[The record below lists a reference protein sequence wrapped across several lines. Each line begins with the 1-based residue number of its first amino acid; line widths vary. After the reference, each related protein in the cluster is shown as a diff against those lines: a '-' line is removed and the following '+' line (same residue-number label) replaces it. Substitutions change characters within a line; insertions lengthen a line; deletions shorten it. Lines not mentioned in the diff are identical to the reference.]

1 MDRAATAPIEA
12 TNKLSRKTT
21 VHTLLSLPAQW
32 VFTFNFLACCLNEPR
47 DEPKKK
53 RRKTGRIAS
62 APRKP
67 GAGLPSGRVPAAP
80 AIWSWIWLG
89 LILLFVVTVRIRLLP
104 VPLERDEG
112 EFAYAGQLILEGIP
126 PYVLAYNVKLP
137 GIYAAY
143 ALLMAVFGQTPSGI
157 HLGLLVVNL
166 GAIALLF
173 FLARRLFD
181 PYAAVIAS
189 ATYALM
195 STSPAV
201 LGFAAHATHFVIL
214 AALGGL
220 LLLLRGLESRRALT
234 LFWSG
239 LLFGV
244 AVLMKQHGVFL
255 GVFAFGVVLFQ
266 ELSGKGAL
274 SDCNASAASVPNSNG
289 QPVKS
294 LRPGLRRLAAFSFG
308 TVMPYAVTCLILWRA
323 GVFGNFWRWTVL
335 YASGHSLVYNFD
347 LLAYYSKL
355 IGPEIIFWGFA
366 LVGFLLLYRAGSVP
380 RWTKG
385 FVGGLFAS
393 SFVAVTLG
401 FYFFPHYF
409 VLMLPAV
416 SLLVG
421 AGCMQARLRLR
432 EARVGNTASFL
443 PTAAFLT
450 ACAIVLAKNSSYY
463 FGQSAAIR
471 IYHAYVTFV
480 AAPEISGYISKHSS
494 PASRIAVFG
503 SEPEIYFY
511 AHRHAASGYIYM
523 YDITSTAA
531 HAGEMKQEMLREV
544 EAARPEFVVD
554 VHDRLSWSVGFS
566 PEPQQIH
573 EWLEQYLK
581 SGNYRRVA
589 VAENVKGQIVY
600 RWNSDAADY
609 SPVSEPYI
617 CVYQRKL

>member
-1 MDRAATAPIEA
+1 
-12 TNKLSRKTT
+12 
-21 VHTLLSLPAQW
+21 PAQRLS
-32 VFTFNFLACCLNEPR
+32 FSTFFLAPVALTSHAMGR
-47 DEPKKK
+47 KKK
-53 RRKTGRIAS
+53 RHKTGSLAS

-67 GAGLPSGRVPAAP
+67 GAGLPSGHVPTRRAWWP
-80 AIWSWIWLG
+80 WICLA
-89 LILLFVVTVRIRLLP
+89 LTLLFVVAVRIHSLP

-126 PYVLAYNVKLP
+126 PFQLGYNVKLP

-143 ALLMAVFGQTPSGI
+143 ALVMAVFGQTPSGI
-157 HLGLLVVNL
+157 HLGLLFVNL
-166 GAIALLF
+166 GAIVLLF

-201 LGFAAHATHFVIL
+201 LGFRAHATHFVVL
-214 AALGGL
+214 GALGGFV
-220 LLLLRGLESRRALT
+220 LLLRGLESRRALT

-255 GVFAFGVVLFQ
+255 GIFAFGVLLFDGWPSKIAEDPAGSLQ
-266 ELSGKGAL
+266 RPGAD
-274 SDCNASAASVPNSNG
+274 SK
-289 QPVKS
+289 KS
-294 LRPGLRRLAAFSFG
+294 LLPKLRQLAAFSSG
-308 TVMPYAVTCLILWRA
+308 AIVPYALTCLILWRS
-323 GVFGNFWRWTVL
+323 GVFKNFWRWTVV
-335 YASGHSLVYNFD
+335 YAGGHSLRYTFEGLANNFQYN
-347 LLAYYSKL
+347 
-355 IGPEIIFWGFA
+355 GPDNFFWGLGA
-366 LVGFLLLYRAGSVP
+366 AGFFVLCADRSIPG
-380 RWTKG
+380 WTKG

-421 AGCMQARLRLR
+421 AGCTLAGQRLRRSGLGTLGFSLP
-432 EARVGNTASFL
+432 AAVFLVGCGWVLKSERPDLIGSHVVFGSVPALAS
-443 PTAAFLT
+443 
-450 ACAIVLAKNSSYY
+450 
-463 FGQSAAIR
+463 
-471 IYHAYVTFV
+471 
-480 AAPEISGYISKHSS
+480 YISNHST

-523 YDITSTAA
+523 YDITSAAA

-554 VHDRLSWSVGFS
+554 VHEQFSWSVGLS
-566 PEPQQIH
+566 PEPERIH

-600 RWNSDAADY
+600 RWNSDAAGY
-609 SPVSEPYI
+609 SPASEFYI

>member
-1 MDRAATAPIEA
+1 MGR
-12 TNKLSRKTT
+12 
-21 VHTLLSLPAQW
+21 
-32 VFTFNFLACCLNEPR
+32 
-47 DEPKKK
+47 KKK
-53 RRKTGRIAS
+53 QQKTGRLAS

-67 GAGLPSGRVPAAP
+67 EAGLPSGSVPAWRAGLP
-80 AIWSWIWLG
+80 WICLG
-89 LILLFVVTVRIRLLP
+89 LVLLFVVAVRIRLLP

-112 EFAYAGQLILEGIP
+112 EFGYAGQLILEGIP
-126 PYVLAYNVKLP
+126 PYQLAYNVKLP

-143 ALLMAVFGQTPSGI
+143 ALIMAIFGQTPSGI
-157 HLGLLVVNL
+157 HLGLLFVNL
-166 GAIALLF
+166 GAIVLLF

-214 AALGGL
+214 AALGGF

-255 GVFAFGVVLFQ
+255 GIFAFGVLLNN
-266 ELSGKGAL
+266 EWSSKIAANSAG
-274 SDCNASAASVPNSNG
+274 SAAGNLQRPGADSE
-289 QPVKS
+289 KS
-294 LRPGLRRLAAFSFG
+294 LLPGLRRLAAFSFG
-308 TVMPYAVTCLILWRA
+308 AVVPYVVTCLILWRA
-323 GVFGNFWRWTVL
+323 AVFGNFWRWTVL

-347 LLAYYSKL
+347 LLAYYFQQ
-355 IGPEIIFWGFA
+355 IGPYIVFWGFA
-366 LVGFLLLYRAGSVP
+366 LIGFFFLYRARSVP

-385 FVGGLFAS
+385 FVTGLFVS
-393 SFVAVTLG
+393 SFISVCLG
-401 FYFFPHYF
+401 FYFFWHYF

-416 SLLVG
+416 SLLAG
-421 AGCMQARLRLR
+421 AGCMLARQRLR
-432 EARVGNTASFL
+432 EGRTGSTASFL
-443 PTAAFLT
+443 PTAAFLA
-450 ACAIVLAKNSSYY
+450 ACAIVLAKNPWYY
-463 FGQSAAIR
+463 FEQSSAICQK
-471 IYHAYVTFV
+471 IYSDYVSFV
-480 AAPEISGYISKHSS
+480 AAPDLSRYISNHSTL
-494 PASRIAVFG
+494 ASRIAVFG

-511 AHRHAASGYIYM
+511 ANRHAASGYIYM

-566 PEPQQIH
+566 PEPQRIH

-589 VAENVKGQIVY
+589 VAENVNGQIVY
-600 RWNSDAADY
+600 RWNSDAAGY
-609 SPVSEPYI
+609 SPAGEIYI
-617 CVYQRKL
+617 CVYQRNL

>member
-1 MDRAATAPIEA
+1 MGR
-12 TNKLSRKTT
+12 
-21 VHTLLSLPAQW
+21 
-32 VFTFNFLACCLNEPR
+32 
-47 DEPKKK
+47 KKK
-53 RRKTGRIAS
+53 RHKTGRLAS

-67 GAGLPSGRVPAAP
+67 GAGLPSGHVPAWRAGWP
-80 AIWSWIWLG
+80 WICLG
-89 LILLFVVTVRIRLLP
+89 LILLFVVAVRIRLLP
-104 VPLERDEG
+104 FPLERDEG

-126 PYVLAYNVKLP
+126 PYQLAYNVKLP

-143 ALLMAVFGQTPSGI
+143 ALVMAVFGQTPSGI
-157 HLGLLVVNL
+157 HLGLLFVNL
-166 GAIALLF
+166 GAIVLLF

-214 AALGGL
+214 AALGGF

-255 GVFAFGVVLFQ
+255 GIFAFGVLLHN
-266 ELSGKGAL
+266 EWSAKITANPT
-274 SDCNASAASVPNSNG
+274 DSAAGSIWDPFTG
-289 QPVKS
+289 ATKS
-294 LRPGLRRLAAFSFG
+294 LLPGLRRVAAFCFG
-308 TVMPYAVTCLILWRA
+308 TVAPYALTCLILWRA
-323 GVFGNFWRWTVL
+323 GVFKNFWRWTIL
-335 YASGHSLVYNFD
+335 YASGHSLVYTFE
-347 LLAYYSKL
+347 LLAYYFTL
-355 IGPEIIFWGFA
+355 IGPDIIFWGFA
-366 LVGFLLLYRAGSVP
+366 LVGFVLVYKARSVP

-385 FVGGLFAS
+385 FVTGLFIS
-393 SFVAVTLG
+393 SFIAVCLG
-401 FYFFPHYF
+401 FYFFWHYF

-416 SLLVG
+416 SLLAG

-432 EARVGNTASFL
+432 EARIGSSASFL
-443 PTAAFLT
+443 PTAAFLA
-450 ACAIVLAKNSSYY
+450 ACGIVLAKNSWYY
-463 FGQSAAIR
+463 FEQSPAAICQR
-471 IYHAYVTFV
+471 IYRDGASFV
-480 AAPEISGYISKHSS
+480 AAPELSKYISKHSS

-523 YDITSTAA
+523 YDITSAAA

-566 PEPQQIH
+566 PEPQRIH

-589 VAENVKGQIVY
+589 VSENVAGQIVY
-600 RWNSDAADY
+600 RWDSDAADY
-609 SPVSEPYI
+609 SPASEFYI